1 MNPDRRFAVHVE
13 SNRQVAEALT
23 EAADVLLVA
32 HRLVKEVRRDKHE
45 HKQRQEAVGEIHLT
59 IETVVRPF
67 LTTIYEKR
75 SISGRFDPSQ
85 GRSLRYGVFV
95 LAGFGSGA
103 KERTHGSSSRYQW
116 FGRIR
121 AHLTRRGVWGK

>member
-23 EAADVLLVA
+23 EGADVLLVA

-45 HKQRQEAVGEIHLT
+45 HKQRQEAVDEIHLA

-95 LAGFGSGA
+95 PGRVRVRCKGAHSWQFESVSMVSGGSGA
-103 KERTHGSSSRYQW
+103 TSC
-116 FGRIR
+116 
-121 AHLTRRGVWGK
+121 ARR